1 MFCKQKR
8 LKDLLHNIYNGFLRF
23 TPLRKNLRFATQKG
37 TFPRIG
43 FIDNEKKN
51 RLEHILGIKINKIE
65 YFEQALTHRSYLP
78 VEPDKYLLSNE
89 RLEFLGDAVLHL
101 IVSDY
106 LFSLRA
112 NVDEGELTKMRSQIV
127 NKNSLSIF
135 AKKHRLTD
143 LVQMSF
149 SAQKSVETGSE
160 SIGADTCEA
169 LIGAIYLDSGFTG
182 AKKFIL
188 NTLIPVIMNEADL
201 SDTNYK
207 SHLLEYVQALG
218 FSAPKYAV
226 LDEKG
231 PDHNKEFT
239 VAVYIKD
246 KQVGIGKG
254 KSKKQAEQKA
264 AETAFL
270 NNKEKINNL
279 Q

>member
-1 MFCKQKR
+1 M
-8 LKDLLHNIYNGFLRF
+8 KDFLHNIYNGFLRF

-43 FIDNEKKN
+43 FIDSEKKN
-51 RLEHILGIKINKIE
+51 KLEQILGIKINTVE

-101 IVSDY
+101 IVADY

-127 NKNSLSIF
+127 NKNSLSVF
-135 AKKHRLTD
+135 AKKYRITD
-143 LVQMSF
+143 LIQMSF
-149 SAQKSVETGSE
+149 SAKKSVETGSE

-169 LIGAIYLDSGFTG
+169 LIGAIYLDSGFEG

-188 NTLIPVIMNEADL
+188 NTLIPVIMTEADL

-207 SHLLEYVQALG
+207 SRLLEYVQALG
-218 FSAPKYAV
+218 YPAPRYSI
-226 LDEKG
+226 LEEKG

-239 VAVYIKD
+239 VAVYVND
-246 KQVGIGKG
+246 TEVGTGTG

-264 AETAFL
+264 AENAL
-270 NNKEKINNL
+270 LKNKEKINNL
-279 Q
+279 